1 MTTVHHGP
9 GASGPHEVAPATAG
23 TAAQARARIDLRARL
38 YRNSI
43 FRHAAR
49 AWHPSHGAAHA
60 RQAAADHL
68 RHLLAAHGGVPHLPH
83 LPGRHEGH
91 GAPRPR
97 QPNAR
102 PDPQQKHRQQQQQSR
117 HPKSPPQTPKHDRR
131 PPRHPAHGSWAPR
144 RDATPAA
151 RMPSFNDGGS
161 QSNGGRRDTPEDGKR
176 RIDVIRR
183 VAAAARTEL
192 QALAARTAD
201 QPLVYPGAMR
211 EAVILQRCAGHDAF
225 AVAADVLKARQLA
238 GDDASSSYDDLLN
251 FLVDFKRLSAR
262 TGARGA
268 LTPLLAFH
276 DLRRSTSALRMRSL
290 VRLDAI
296 ARVRHGVP
304 GSGPGGEEP

>member
-1 MTTVHHGP
+1 MTTVRHDP
-9 GASGPHEVAPATAG
+9 GASGPYEVAPATAD
-23 TAAQARARIDLRARL
+23 TAAHARARIDLRARL
-38 YRNSI
+38 YRNSM

-49 AWHPSHGAAHA
+49 AWHPSHGATHA

-68 RHLLAAHGGVPHLPH
+68 RHLLAAHGGLPHTSH

-91 GAPRPR
+91 GGNGAPRPR

-117 HPKSPPQTPKHDRR
+117 HPKSPQQTPKHERR
-131 PPRHPAHGSWAPR
+131 PSRHPAHGSWTPR
-144 RDATPAA
+144 RDAAPGA

-161 QSNGGRRDTPEDGKR
+161 QSNGGRRDAPEDGKR
-176 RIDVIRR
+176 RIDAIRR
-183 VAAAARTEL
+183 VAAATRTEL
-192 QALAARTAD
+192 QALAASTAD
-201 QPLVYPGAMR
+201 QPLVYPDAMR

-238 GDDASSSYDDLLN
+238 GDDASSSYDDLLR
-251 FLVDFKRLSAR
+251 FLVDFKRLSAG

-276 DLRRSTSALRMRSL
+276 DLRPSTAALRARSL

-296 ARVRHGVP
+296 VRVRNGVP
-304 GSGPGGEEP
+304 RSDAP